1 MWETLQNKV
10 CTFLN
15 GEIDKMLNSKNFL
28 NDLIEKLS
36 DALPRNLTE
45 IKKDIKKNFNVILL
59 SAFDKLELVTR
70 KEFDTQ
76 VKVLAR
82 SRKKI
87 EGLEAKV
94 MELEK
99 RINEE

>member
-1 MWETLQNKV
+1 MVN
-10 CTFLN
+10 N
-15 GEIDKMLNSKNFL
+15 KNFL
-28 NDLIEKLS
+28 SDLIEKLG
-36 DALPRNLTE
+36 DALPANLQE
-45 IKKDIKKNFNVILL
+45 IKKDIKKNFNVVLL
-59 SAFDKLELVTR
+59 NAFDKLELVTR

-87 EGLEAKV
+87 EALESKV